1 MSEGAGGGVNIA
13 PARARPDT
21 GPDDPASGRSDLLRA
36 VAAGTATV
44 TGEAFFRSL
53 TRQLAQAFGAEVA
66 FVAEMLGDP
75 PERARVLAVSHDE
88 RRPARGLR
96 VPRSRARRA
105 R

>member
-1 MSEGAGGGVNIA
+1 
-13 PARARPDT
+13 
-21 GPDDPASGRSDLLRA
+21 
-36 VAAGTATV
+36 V

-88 RRPARGLR
+88 ADLQQGFEFMIEGTPCSLIVAQDF
-96 VPRSRARRA
+96 VSIP
-105 R
+105 